1 MTFPALSLGGTDA
14 SRRAALKQLA
24 FTCGLVLSSGS
35 LSALAASLATP
46 TDFSRRQK
54 TLLDSAQ
61 LKLLQT
67 LGEIIIPATD
77 TPGASAAGVHHFI
90 DHFMVYCASKQEQQQ
105 LLATLA
111 RLETAAQS
119 DFNKAFLSLTHPQQ
133 LQLLN
138 AMEQAQQGFS
148 QSDRRGLK
156 QLKSLVAF
164 GYYTSEPGA
173 TQELAYLAIPGGYKG
188 NFKLKAIG
196 RAWAQNF

>member
-1 MTFPALSLGGTDA
+1 MIPALPSGRTDA
-14 SRRAALKQLA
+14 TRRAALKQLA
-24 FTCGLVLSSGS
+24 LTCGLVLSSSS
-35 LSALAASLATP
+35 LSALAASFSAP
-46 TDFSRRQK
+46 TDFSRRKK
-54 TLLDSAQ
+54 TLLAPGQ
-61 LKLLQT
+61 LALLQE
-67 LGEIIIPATD
+67 LGDIIIPATD

-90 DHFMVYCASKQEQQQ
+90 DHFIAYCAGKQEQQQ
-105 LLATLA
+105 LLAILT
-111 RLETAAQS
+111 RIETAAQS
-119 DFNKAFLSLTHPQQ
+119 EFNRAFLTLDKSRQV
-133 LQLLN
+133 QLLN

-148 QSDRRGLK
+148 QNDRKGLK